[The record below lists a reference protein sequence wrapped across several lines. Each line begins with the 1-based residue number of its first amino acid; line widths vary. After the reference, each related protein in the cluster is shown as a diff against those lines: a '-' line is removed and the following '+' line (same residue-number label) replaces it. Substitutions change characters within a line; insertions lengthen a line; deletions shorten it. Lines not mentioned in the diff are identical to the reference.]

1 MNLKSKKP
9 RCTQT
14 IYSLYFKS
22 PKIRRILSQG
32 ESINSLNYTEDTVT
46 DNSGT
51 IFCNSSWMNHIQ
63 IIYTKFY
70 II

>member
-1 MNLKSKKP
+1 MNLKLKKP

-32 ESINSLNYTEDTVT
+32 ESVNSLNYTDDTDT
-46 DNSGT
+46 DNSET
-51 IFCNSSWMNHIQ
+51 SFVMNHV
-63 IIYTKFY
+63 
-70 II
+70 

>member
-1 MNLKSKKP
+1 MEQITNSTFNKIMNLKLKKP

-32 ESINSLNYTEDTVT
+32 ESVNSLNYTDDTDT
-46 DNSGT
+46 DNSET
-51 IFCNSSWMNHIQ
+51 SFVTHHE
-63 IIYTKFY
+63 
-70 II
+70 